1 MGIRKIASLV
11 PAGVT
16 EAHAYMRV
24 PDDAVTEGFQS
35 DMFELGGR
43 VSFATPIAK
52 TFAELAYLEAG
63 LRAQDE
69 GYSAIMI
76 NATGDYALRQLRSL
90 VSIPVVGTGQA
101 SMHAA
106 LGLGD
111 RFGLLTIWPPQLR
124 PVYEGLIDDNGFR
137 SRCVGISFVTSE
149 DELSDHR
156 AQGGF
161 GITLQAK
168 PAPLL
173 ERLEA
178 RAADLVASGADV
190 IVLGCVCMVPVL
202 EELQSRLDVPVVN
215 PLTAAHSL
223 AELLVSL
230 KASVPRKPVDERY
243 RNVLRSMIAN
253 GAQAGLTS
261 ATECG
266 DACEIATATQ

>member
-1 MGIRKIASLV
+1 MGIRTIASVV
-11 PAGVT
+11 PLGVT
-16 EAHAYMRV
+16 EAHGYMKV
-24 PDDAVTEGFQS
+24 PDDAVSADFRS
-35 DMFELGGR
+35 VMFELGGR
-43 VSFATPIAK
+43 VSFATPLAK

-69 GYSAIMI
+69 GYSAVMI

-124 PVYEGLIDDNGFR
+124 PVYEGLLDDNGFR
-137 SRCVGISFVTSE
+137 SRCVGISFVTSD
-149 DELSDHR
+149 DELPEHR

-173 ERLEA
+173 DRLEA
-178 RAADLVASGADV
+178 RAGDLVADGADV
-190 IVLGCVCMVPVL
+190 IVLGCVCMVPIL
-202 EELQSRLDVPVVN
+202 QELQSRLDVPVVN

-223 AELLVSL
+223 AELLVNLGVSM
-230 KASVPRKPVDERY
+230 PRKPVDERY
-243 RNVLRSMIAN
+243 RNVLRAVIAS
-253 GAQAGLTS
+253 GARVGLTS
-261 ATECG
+261 AAECE
-266 DACEIATATQ
+266 DACEIATARQ